1 MQINRDSNDDPTIH
15 EEAKKL
21 FNKMEHS
28 KIQFIMPLSVITNY
42 LCLASQNCIHGD
54 NMVSIER
61 KKVIIVSNYF
71 VQGEV
76 DDLPLWK
83 KFRDIS
89 IKRIQPT
96 VCGEHNCTKASL
108 VNK

>member
-1 MQINRDSNDDPTIH
+1 
-15 EEAKKL
+15 
-21 FNKMEHS
+21 
-28 KIQFIMPLSVITNY
+28 
-42 LCLASQNCIHGD
+42 
-54 NMVSIER
+54 MVSIER

-89 IKRIQPT
+89 IKEYSQLYAVSIIVQKPPLWTSNTFFGKR
-96 VCGEHNCTKASL
+96 N
-108 VNK
+108 